1 MNEAKRVP
9 DMTDQEVI
17 AELRKWEAE
26 RDRLQRRLFAW
37 VIGIISAGAVAY
49 AAVAMWLIHALA
61 AH

>member
-1 MNEAKRVP
+1 MNTVKRVS

-17 AELRKWEAE
+17 AALQQWEAA

-37 VIGIISAGAVAY
+37 VIAVIGCGAVAY

-61 AH
+61 TH